1 MFGCLKYIRYF
12 CALKDKILNINND
25 MDKIKKLL
33 GQISKIVV
41 EEKIQQEERRKR
53 GENFNIFK
61 VLGLSSS
68 EVRLHS
74 AFLAELLNPNGD
86 HGLED
91 KFLKAFIEIVIGKKT
106 NLDFDTKS
114 AKAYVEY
121 NIGAI
126 SEDYKEGGRID
137 ILIRDKND
145 KSVIIENK
153 IYAGDQPWQMYRYNR
168 YAEKNYSTGNY
179 ILLYLT
185 LDGHKPNEDSTGK
198 DPKFNYFCISYKEEI
213 LGWLGHCIG
222 VAALFPAIRETIS
235 QYIFNLKILLNIM
248 SDFSEKELM
257 KTLVDSQN
265 VEATLRIIS
274 EKDSIKETIR
284 KTFLNGLK
292 DRLKNTLEDCRMVID
307 LCEVDRVIK
316 LTTDCP
322 RIYFRS
328 LEHKKSAFVI
338 EIGGK
343 RALYGIRLEVDNT
356 NKILMDGNKYAEKP
370 NYEWPYGY
378 SFFEEK
384 VQYWDDT
391 NALLDMAL
399 GNVIIGTIEKELKR
413 MIDLDMLSDLE
424 ERV

>member
-1 MFGCLKYIRYF
+1 ME
-12 CALKDKILNINND
+12 
-25 MDKIKKLL
+25 KIKKLL

-41 EEKIQQEERRKR
+41 EEKTQQEERRKR

-61 VLGLSSS
+61 VLGVSSS

-114 AKAYVEY
+114 AKTYVEY

-137 ILIRDKND
+137 ILIYDENG
-145 KSVIIENK
+145 KSIIIENK

-168 YAEKNYSTGNY
+168 FAENNYSTGNY
-179 ILLYLT
+179 TLLYLT
-185 LDGHKPNEDSTGK
+185 LDGHQPSEKSTGK
-198 DPKFNYFCISYKEEI
+198 EPKFNFFCISYKEDI
-213 LGWLGHCIG
+213 LGWLSHCIG

-235 QYIFNLKILLNIM
+235 QYMFNLKILLNIM
-248 SDFSEKELM
+248 SDFSEKKFM

-274 EKDSIKETIR
+274 EKDHIKETIR
-284 KTFLNGLK
+284 KTFLHGLK
-292 DRLKNTLEDCRMVID
+292 DRLKNTLEECRMEID
-307 LCEVDRVIK
+307 LSEVDRVIK
-316 LTTDCP
+316 LATDCP

-328 LEHKKSAFVI
+328 FEHKKSAFAI
-338 EIGGK
+338 EIGG
-343 RALYGIRLEVDNT
+343 RQALYGVVLNCDNP
-356 NKILMDGNKYAEKP
+356 NKILMNNTYSNKA
-370 NYEWPYGY
+370 NYGWPYGY
-378 SFFEEK
+378 SFFDGDLC
-384 VQYWDDT
+384 YWDST
-391 NALLDMAL
+391 EALLDMAK
-399 GNVIIGTIEKELKR
+399 GNKIYETIEKEIIRVMEMGL
-413 MIDLDMLSDLE
+413 LSKLE
-424 ERV
+424 EKISSK

>member
-1 MFGCLKYIRYF
+1 MNLK
-12 CALKDKILNINND
+12 KE
-25 MDKIKKLL
+25 MEKIKELL
-33 GQISKIVV
+33 NHISKIVV
-41 EEKIQQEERRKR
+41 EEKTQQEERRKR

-91 KFLKAFIEIVIGKKT
+91 KFLQLFLDDVVRKIEG
-106 NLDFDTKS
+106 FDLFTFDS
-114 AKAYVEY
+114 ATAKVYVEY
-121 NIGAI
+121 DIGQI
-126 SEDYKEGGRID
+126 TSDGTEGGRID
-137 ILIRDKND
+137 ILLEDKNHQTI
-145 KSVIIENK
+145 IIENK
-153 IYAGDQPWQMYRYNR
+153 IYAGDQPKQMLRYYN
-168 YAEKNYSTGNY
+168 YATNKKRLHNTKDKKQFC
-179 ILLYLT
+179 LLYL
-185 LDGHKPNEDSTGK
+185 KPFMYKPSDESTGK
-198 DPKFNYFCISYKEEI
+198 SNDVKAECKSICYKEDI

-222 VAALFPAIRETIS
+222 VAALFPAIRETIL
-235 QYIFNLKILLNIM
+235 QYMFNLKILLNIM

-257 KTLVDSQN
+257 KTLLDSQN
-265 VEATLRIIS
+265 IEATLRIIS

-284 KTFLNGLK
+284 KKFLHGLK
-292 DRLKNTLEDCRMVID
+292 DRLKNTLEECRLEID

-316 LTTDCP
+316 LTTDWP

-328 LEHKKSAFVI
+328 LEHKKSAFAI

-356 NKILMDGNKYAEKP
+356 NKILMDVNNYAQKP
-370 NYEWPYGY
+370 NYGWPYGY

-384 VQYWDDT
+384 IQNWDDT

-399 GNVIIGTIEKELKR
+399 GNVIICTIEKELKR
-413 MIDLDMLSDLE
+413 IVDLDMLSELE